1 MNVKFNEQLPK
12 TLIKFKQRGGKT
24 MTKRMN
30 ENLLQSLLIVAAMMV
45 APDLVMAQAGAGGS
59 ADLAGLSTRMTGT
72 ELATVPNIISAVFY
86 IGGTILVGAGLWK
99 LKLHSENPGNTP
111 LGQGVGR
118 LAVGAGL
125 LTVPFVSN
133 WAVNTLSAGGAAQ
146 AYQGAG
152 PVQ

>member
-1 MNVKFNEQLPK
+1 MLNLMSKLPE
-12 TLIKFKQRGGKT
+12 TLIKFNQRGGKT

-30 ENLLQSLLIVAAMMV
+30 ENILMGLLMAAAVMV
-45 APDLVMAQAGAGGS
+45 APDLVMAQAVGAGVGTDLGTS
-59 ADLAGLSTRMTGT
+59 ATNIAKNELGT
-72 ELATVPNIISAVFY
+72 IPNIISAVFY

-125 LTVPFVSN
+125 LTIPFITQ
-133 WAVNTLSAGGAAQ
+133 WAVNSLGASGAQ
-146 AYQGAG
+146 TTYTGMTA
-152 PVQ
+152 VQ

>member
-1 MNVKFNEQLPK
+1 MA
-12 TLIKFKQRGGKT
+12 
-24 MTKRMN
+24 KRWS
-30 ENLLQSLLIVAAMMV
+30 EDILQSLLIVAAAMV
-45 APDLVMAQAGAGGS
+45 APDLVLAQGAAGQGANSDLNQLSS
-59 ADLAGLSTRMTGT
+59 AYIGQ
-72 ELATVPNIISAVFY
+72 ELHTLPNVISAVFY
-86 IGGTILVGAGLWK
+86 IGGTILIGAGLWK

-133 WAVNTLSAGGAAQ
+133 WAVNTLSAGANAQ
-146 AYQGAG
+146 TYQGAG